1 MFGLSSAELRL
12 ISDYLSQ
19 FIHKREVSEEFK
31 IGYLEAL
38 DNFKCLCIERIKENA
53 EILDIN
59 EEQLDE
65 TKIKSLEKA

>member
-19 FIHKREVSEEFK
+19 FIDKREVSEEFK

-38 DNFKCLCIERIKENA
+38 DNFKCLGIERIKENA

-65 TKIKSLEKA
+65 NKR